1 MLKFLK
7 LHASGNDFLIIFA
20 TKTFNLL
27 KKYLNKKTGVSCDQ
41 LFIIKSVNYKY
52 KFINIKIF
60 NNNLIEAKNCGNG
73 IRCLSWFFLL
83 KLKKFI
89 FINFV
94 LNKKIIYSWKTKKKF
109 FTTYKIPKINIKIIF
124 RFENKFLKACFINL
138 LNLHIIFIVKNINSN
153 NLIFL
158 KKKIIFFFND
168 TYNIEFIQIIK
179 YNNFYI
185 RIFEKNVGETYS
197 CGSGIISSC
206 CYIKNFYL
214 LNSNIF
220 INSLGGNCIVGFI
233 KKFVTICGKVNFC
246 FYGYI

>member
-7 LHASGNDFLIIFA
+7 LHANGNDFLIIFSL
-20 TKTFNLL
+20 KKNNFL
-27 KKYLNKKTGVSCDQ
+27 KKYLNKKTGISCDQ
-41 LFIIKSVNYKY
+41 LFIIKSINYKN

-89 FINFV
+89 FINFI
-94 LNKKIIYSWKTKKKF
+94 LNKNFIYSWKTKKNF
-109 FTTYKIPKINIKIIF
+109 FTSYKIPKINIKIIF
-124 RFENKFLKACFINL
+124 RFENIFLKSCFVNL

-158 KKKIIFFFND
+158 KKKIIFHFKDN
-168 TYNIEFIQIIK
+168 YNIEFIQIIK
-179 YNNFYI
+179 NNNFYI

-206 CYIKNFYL
+206 CYIKKNFF

-220 INSLGGNCIVGFI
+220 INSLGGNCIVSFS
-233 KKFVTICGKVNFC
+233 KKFVIINGKVNFC